1 MQSDY
6 RVKEIFTD
14 EETGD
19 VIARCYDVLYGEEF
33 EKFIGQGDD
42 FFGKENASSLLQDSN
57 YEMSDEIR
65 QDLIDIFNIVEFEDD
80 QDYDSYQFYDF
91 GDDDFEDEEDELEY
105 ATVGVKESFNLRE
118 ALNKI
123 DLDTYNKYDLLNL
136 YEACDLKENEKRALA
151 NIVYDQN
158 DPSVIYDTL
167 NDRFLGKEIEM
178 PERVKDG
185 VIHEDGLDDH
195 GISKTSVNIIVK
207 QIPDSKFY
215 VDKNRYVLGKD
226 LSDYFDADEIVEY
239 SQYKTSDGIRVPNS
253 YTIVGRSVSESVD
266 EFEFDDEFN
275 AYYDDYTEEDKD
287 ENSAFNKLKN
297 NVDESIDES
306 KYITDEIASKTTS
319 QEIKDA
325 IDKNNLSVLVRDNT
339 WYTEKC
345 PNGLG
350 KTLKDEM
357 KKLYPDLK
365 HMYGES
371 KSVKESVDE
380 EPYTKEQIEQDLKTI
395 TNNFTEKEGELKCGF
410 EEEKN
415 FGVEILLQ
423 HYKVV
428 EASGDG
434 EWYHISYAEP
444 LHSPLKEGVDEK
456 VVEMF
461 KDSLMSIQKE
471 DDSKVVDVTNTFI
484 QNTPD
489 NLLSELLTFISDN
502 FKNIELND
510 TTKQKCSKEF
520 DLKDTTIDTIGTL
533 FDAIDIFTVAE
544 KHPKELKEY
553 LSIVLTIISVLEP
566 SGVLKVAVF
575 IFKLLPDKVVAKV
588 LQLINLTQFHSILIH
603 LGKKGMDKL
612 RNKNDDSIDELFNF
626 SIGSPKIAV
635 EEFEPD
641 TDEGDE
647 ELDELFD
654 FSIGSPSISIK
665 K

>member
-91 GDDDFEDEEDELEY
+91 GDDDDFEDEEDELEY

-136 YEACDLKENEKRALA
+136 YEACDLSSDEKKKLA
-151 NIVYDQN
+151 TVVYDQE
-158 DPSVIYDTL
+158 DASVIYDTL
-167 NDRFLGKEIEM
+167 NDRYITGKEIDI

-185 VIHEDGLDDH
+185 VIHEGMDENKPLTEATFRGVPNTIFIGHGSWSDPEIATEYEGKTYVANYWEIEDSFYHYYLEEKEYAETHTDKYAQDLKNTYTFDSSDDDFEKFLH
-195 GISKTSVNIIVK
+195 NHADEVVSDIIE
-207 QIPDSKFY
+207 
-215 VDKNRYVLGKD
+215 LGKVEEDD
-226 LSDYFDADEIVEY
+226 LDESKSIKEDIGNKTFSQWFDETRKGAYKKEYEADYYPFSNYIKTFPNAEVLKDATAEDIKNNAHRFYDIYDVDSVDREKAFHFASEEL
-239 SQYKTSDGIRVPNS
+239 GIDYDDFYYAWIKDQPMKGVN
-253 YTIVGRSVSESVD
+253 ESVD

-275 AYYDDYTEEDKD
+275 AYYDGYTEEDKD

-306 KYITDEIASKTTS
+306 KYITDEIASKTNS

-350 KTLKDEM
+350 KALKDEM
-357 KKLYPDLK
+357 KRLYPDLK

-371 KSVKESVDE
+371 KLDESLL
-380 EPYTKEQIEQDLKTI
+380 QDLQK
-395 TNNFTEKEGELKCGF
+395 
-410 EEEKN
+410 
-415 FGVEILLQ
+415 
-423 HYKVV
+423 
-428 EASGDG
+428 D
-434 EWYHISYAEP
+434 HI
-444 LHSPLKEGVDEK
+444 
-456 VVEMF
+456 
-461 KDSLMSIQKE
+461 I
-471 DDSKVVDVTNTFI
+471 
-484 QNTPD
+484 
-489 NLLSELLTFISDN
+489 
-502 FKNIELND
+502 
-510 TTKQKCSKEF
+510 
-520 DLKDTTIDTIGTL
+520 
-533 FDAIDIFTVAE
+533 
-544 KHPKELKEY
+544 
-553 LSIVLTIISVLEP
+553 
-566 SGVLKVAVF
+566 
-575 IFKLLPDKVVAKV
+575 KL
-588 LQLINLTQFHSILIH
+588 
-603 LGKKGMDKL
+603 
-612 RNKNDDSIDELFNF
+612 
-626 SIGSPKIAV
+626 
-635 EEFEPD
+635 
-641 TDEGDE
+641 
-647 ELDELFD
+647 
-654 FSIGSPSISIK
+654 
-665 K
+665 